1 MKNRKQEAA
10 GNAGAV
16 YSFDYSLLLI
26 VLCLLGFGLLMI
38 YSSSS
43 YTAQVKFQ
51 DSAYFLKKQLIN
63 VIVGIVVMIIVSKFD
78 YRILLKRLPG
88 LRVHLVTVLYFCAV
102 LLQLSV
108 YFVGREFNGAKRWLY
123 LGPVSIQP
131 AEISKIAVLL
141 ITASFI
147 NNAPA
152 MVSHIKGALRIL
164 LAAAVLIV
172 LVGKENLSSA
182 IVMMGIVF
190 IMCFVAARYKRLYF
204 LTLVVGVGL
213 VGLFI
218 FFGDAFRMQRIQI
231 WLDVE
236 NNEGGFQILQGLY
249 AIASGGLF
257 GTGLGESMQ
266 KLGFIPEPHN
276 DMIFAIICEE
286 LGIVGAGIVILMFLI
301 LLWRIYDVA
310 TTSPDLFSGM
320 ICTGVMAQ
328 IAVQVLANIAVVTNS
343 IPSTGIALPFIS
355 YGGSSVMTTMIM
367 FFIIQ
372 GIYIRLQKEGE
383 RRGGK

>member
-1 MKNRKQEAA
+1 MKNRKQETA

-204 LTLVVGVGL
+204 LTLVIGVGL

-236 NNEGGFQILQGLY
+236 NNKGIKAFDFIKDVPTDWDKTYVVDAKIGDYSVFARKDRNSSDWYVGCITDENARELDIPLSFLETEVKYIAQIY
-249 AIASGGLF
+249 ADSDDAEWKTNPTSFKYEEKTVTASDTLHVKLATSGGCAIR
-257 GTGLGESMQ
+257 
-266 KLGFIPEPHN
+266 FIK
-276 DMIFAIICEE
+276 
-286 LGIVGAGIVILMFLI
+286 
-301 LLWRIYDVA
+301 
-310 TTSPDLFSGM
+310 
-320 ICTGVMAQ
+320 Q
-328 IAVQVLANIAVVTNS
+328 
-343 IPSTGIALPFIS
+343 
-355 YGGSSVMTTMIM
+355 
-367 FFIIQ
+367 
-372 GIYIRLQKEGE
+372 
-383 RRGGK
+383 

>member
-10 GNAGAV
+10 AAAEGV
-16 YSFDYSLLLI
+16 YTFDYSLLLI

-51 DSAYFLKKQLIN
+51 DSAYFLKKQMLN
-63 VIVGIVVMIIVSKFD
+63 LVVGIVVMVFVSKID

-88 LRVHLVTVLYFCAV
+88 LRVHLVTILYFCAV

-108 YFVGREFNGAKRWLY
+108 YFIGREFNGAKRWLY
-123 LGPVSIQP
+123 IGPVSIQP

-190 IMCFVAARYKRLYF
+190 IMCFVAARYKRMYIISMLI
-204 LTLVVGVGL
+204 VAGL
-213 VGLFI
+213 VWLFI
-218 FFGDAFRMQRIQI
+218 TFGDSFRMQRIEI
-231 WLDVE
+231 WRDVE

-257 GTGLGESMQ
+257 GTGLGQSMQ

-276 DMIFAIICEE
+276 DMIFAVICEE
-286 LGIVGAGIVILMFLI
+286 LGIVGAGIVMLMFLI
-301 LLWRIYDVA
+301 LLWRIYDIA

-328 IAVQVLANIAVVTNS
+328 IGVQVLANIAVVTNT
-343 IPSTGIALPFIS
+343 IPSTGISLPFIS
-355 YGGSSVMTTMIM
+355 YGGSSVI
-367 FFIIQ
+367 FLLAEI
-372 GIYIRLQKEGE
+372 GLVLQISKK
-383 RRGGK
+383 RVKT

>member
-1 MKNRKQEAA
+1 
-10 GNAGAV
+10 
-16 YSFDYSLLLI
+16 
-26 VLCLLGFGLLMI
+26 MI

-286 LGIVGAGIVILMFLI
+286 LGIFGAIM
-301 LLWRIYDVA
+301 
-310 TTSPDLFSGM
+310 
-320 ICTGVMAQ
+320 
-328 IAVQVLANIAVVTNS
+328 VLALF
-343 IPSTGIALPFIS
+343 GYLL
-355 YGGSSVMTTMIM
+355 YRL
-367 FFIIQ
+367 FFIA
-372 GIYIRLQKEGE
+372 QKNLESAE
-383 RRGGK
+383 PAS

>member
-10 GNAGAV
+10 AAAEGV
-16 YSFDYSLLLI
+16 YTFDYSLLLI

-51 DSAYFLKKQLIN
+51 DSAYFLKKQMLN
-63 VIVGIVVMIIVSKFD
+63 LLVGIVVMVFVSKID

-88 LRVHLVTVLYFCAV
+88 LHAHLVTVLYFCAV

-108 YFVGREFNGAKRWLY
+108 YFVGREFNGAKRWLVI
-123 LGPVSIQP
+123 GPVSIQP

-152 MVSHIKGALRIL
+152 MVSHIKGAIRIL

-190 IMCFVAARYKRLYF
+190 IMCFVAARYKRMYIISMLI
-204 LTLVVGVGL
+204 VAGL
-213 VGLFI
+213 VWMFI
-218 FFGDAFRMQRIQI
+218 TFGDSFRMQRIEI
-231 WLDVE
+231 WRDVE

-257 GTGLGESMQ
+257 GTGLGQSMQ

-276 DMIFAIICEE
+276 DMIFAVICEE
-286 LGIVGAGIVILMFLI
+286 LGIVGAGIVMLMFLI
-301 LLWRIYDVA
+301 LLWRIYDIA

-328 IAVQVLANIAVVTNS
+328 IGVQVLANIAVVTNT
-343 IPSTGIALPFIS
+343 IPSTGISLPFIS
-355 YGGSSVMTTMIM
+355 YGGSSVI
-367 FFIIQ
+367 FLLAEI
-372 GIYIRLQKEGE
+372 GLVLQISKK
-383 RRGGK
+383 RVKT

>member
-1 MKNRKQEAA
+1 MKNRKQEA
-10 GNAGAV
+10 GAAAEGV
-16 YSFDYSLLLI
+16 YTFDYSLLLI

-51 DSAYFLKKQLIN
+51 DSAYFLKKQMLN
-63 VIVGIVVMIIVSKFD
+63 LLVGIVVMVFVSKID

-88 LRVHLVTVLYFCAV
+88 LHMHLVTVLYFCAV

-108 YFVGREFNGAKRWLY
+108 YFVGREFNGAKRWLVI
-123 LGPVSIQP
+123 GPVSIQP

-190 IMCFVAARYKRLYF
+190 IMCFVAARYKRMYIISMLI
-204 LTLVVGVGL
+204 VAGL
-213 VGLFI
+213 VWMFI
-218 FFGDAFRMQRIQI
+218 TFGDSFRMQRIEI
-231 WLDVE
+231 WRDVE

-257 GTGLGESMQ
+257 GTGLGQSMQ

-276 DMIFAIICEE
+276 DMIFAVICEE
-286 LGIVGAGIVILMFLI
+286 LGIVGAGIVMLMFLI
-301 LLWRIYDVA
+301 LLWRIYDIA

-328 IAVQVLANIAVVTNS
+328 IGVQVLANIAVVTNT
-343 IPSTGIALPFIS
+343 IPSTGISLPFIS
-355 YGGSSVMTTMIM
+355 YGGSSVI
-367 FFIIQ
+367 FLLAEI
-372 GIYIRLQKEGE
+372 GLVLQISKK
-383 RRGGK
+383 RVKT

>member
-10 GNAGAV
+10 AAAEGV
-16 YSFDYSLLLI
+16 YTFDYSLLLI

-51 DSAYFLKKQLIN
+51 DSAYFLKKQMLN
-63 VIVGIVVMIIVSKFD
+63 LLVGIVVMVFVSKID

-88 LRVHLVTVLYFCAV
+88 LHMHLVTVLYFCAV

-108 YFVGREFNGAKRWLY
+108 YFVGREFNGAKRWLVI
-123 LGPVSIQP
+123 GPVSIQP

-190 IMCFVAARYKRLYF
+190 IMCFVAARYKRMYIISMLI
-204 LTLVVGVGL
+204 VAGL
-213 VGLFI
+213 VWMFI
-218 FFGDAFRMQRIQI
+218 TFGDSFRMQRIEI
-231 WLDVE
+231 WRDVE

-257 GTGLGESMQ
+257 GTGLGQSMQ

-276 DMIFAIICEE
+276 DMIFAVICEE
-286 LGIVGAGIVILMFLI
+286 LGIVGAGIVMLMFLI
-301 LLWRIYDVA
+301 LLWRIYDIA

-328 IAVQVLANIAVVTNS
+328 IGVQVLANIAVVTNT
-343 IPSTGIALPFIS
+343 IPSTGISLPFIS
-355 YGGSSVMTTMIM
+355 YGGSSVI
-367 FFIIQ
+367 FLLAEI
-372 GIYIRLQKEGE
+372 GLVLQISKK
-383 RRGGK
+383 RVKT

>member
-10 GNAGAV
+10 AAAEGV
-16 YSFDYSLLLI
+16 YTFDYSLLLI

-51 DSAYFLKKQLIN
+51 DSAYFLKKQMLN
-63 VIVGIVVMIIVSKFD
+63 LLVGIVVMVFVSKID

-88 LRVHLVTVLYFCAV
+88 LHVHLVTVLYFCAV

-108 YFVGREFNGAKRWLY
+108 YFVGREFNGAKRWLVI
-123 LGPVSIQP
+123 GPVSIQP

-152 MVSHIKGALRIL
+152 MVSNIKGAIRIL

-190 IMCFVAARYKRLYF
+190 IMCFVAARYKRMYIISMLI
-204 LTLVVGVGL
+204 VAGL
-213 VGLFI
+213 VWMFI
-218 FFGDAFRMQRIQI
+218 TFGDSFRMQRIEI
-231 WLDVE
+231 WRDVE

-257 GTGLGESMQ
+257 GTGLGQSMQ
-266 KLGFIPEPHN
+266 KLGFIPEPQN
-276 DMIFAIICEE
+276 DMILAVICEE
-286 LGIVGAGIVILMFLI
+286 LGIVGAGIVMLMFLI
-301 LLWRIYDVA
+301 LLWRIYDIA

-328 IAVQVLANIAVVTNS
+328 IGVQVLANIAVVTNT
-343 IPSTGIALPFIS
+343 IPSTGISLPFIS
-355 YGGSSVMTTMIM
+355 YGGSSVI
-367 FFIIQ
+367 FLLAEI
-372 GIYIRLQKEGE
+372 GLVLQISKK
-383 RRGGK
+383 RVKT

>member
-10 GNAGAV
+10 AAAEGV
-16 YSFDYSLLLI
+16 YTFDYSLLLI

-51 DSAYFLKKQLIN
+51 DSAYFLKKQMLN
-63 VIVGIVVMIIVSKFD
+63 LVVGIVVMVFVSKID

-88 LRVHLVTVLYFCAV
+88 LHMHLVTVLYFCAV

-108 YFVGREFNGAKRWLY
+108 YFVGREFNGAKRWLVI
-123 LGPVSIQP
+123 GPVSIQP

-141 ITASFI
+141 ITASFT

-152 MVSHIKGALRIL
+152 MVSHIKGAIRIL

-190 IMCFVAARYKRLYF
+190 IMCFVAARYKRMYIISMLI
-204 LTLVVGVGL
+204 VAGL
-213 VGLFI
+213 VWLFI
-218 FFGDAFRMQRIQI
+218 TFGDSFRMQRIEI
-231 WLDVE
+231 WRDVE
-236 NNEGGFQILQGLY
+236 NNEGGFQLLQGLY
-249 AIASGGLF
+249 ALASGGMF
-257 GTGLGESMQ
+257 GTGLGQSMQ

-276 DMIFAIICEE
+276 DMIFAVICEE
-286 LGIVGAGIVILMFLI
+286 LGIVGAGIVMLMFLI
-301 LLWRIYDVA
+301 LLWRIYDIA

-328 IAVQVLANIAVVTNS
+328 IGVQVLANIAVVTNT
-343 IPSTGIALPFIS
+343 IPSTGISLPFIS
-355 YGGSSVMTTMIM
+355 YGGSSVI
-367 FFIIQ
+367 FLLAEI
-372 GIYIRLQKEGE
+372 GLVLQISKK
-383 RRGGK
+383 RVKT

>member
-10 GNAGAV
+10 AAAEGV
-16 YSFDYSLLLI
+16 YTFDYSLLLI

-51 DSAYFLKKQLIN
+51 DSAYFLKKQMLN
-63 VIVGIVVMIIVSKFD
+63 LLVGIVVMVFVSKID

-88 LRVHLVTVLYFCAV
+88 LHVHLVTVLYFCAV

-108 YFVGREFNGAKRWLY
+108 YFVGREFNGAKRWLVI
-123 LGPVSIQP
+123 GPVSIQP

-152 MVSHIKGALRIL
+152 MVSNIKGAIRIL

-190 IMCFVAARYKRLYF
+190 IMCFVAARYKRMYIISMLI
-204 LTLVVGVGL
+204 VAGL
-213 VGLFI
+213 VWMFI
-218 FFGDAFRMQRIQI
+218 TFGDSFRMQRIEI
-231 WLDVE
+231 WRDVE

-257 GTGLGESMQ
+257 GTGLGQSMQ

-276 DMIFAIICEE
+276 DMIFAVICEE
-286 LGIVGAGIVILMFLI
+286 LGIVGAGIVMLMFLI
-301 LLWRIYDVA
+301 LLWRIYDIA

-328 IAVQVLANIAVVTNS
+328 IGVQVLANIAVVTNT
-343 IPSTGIALPFIS
+343 IPSTGISLPFIS
-355 YGGSSVMTTMIM
+355 YGGSSVI
-367 FFIIQ
+367 FLLAEI
-372 GIYIRLQKEGE
+372 GLVLQISKK
-383 RRGGK
+383 RVKT

>member
-10 GNAGAV
+10 AAAEGV
-16 YSFDYSLLLI
+16 YTFDYSLLLI

-51 DSAYFLKKQLIN
+51 DSAYFLKKQMLN
-63 VIVGIVVMIIVSKFD
+63 LLVGIVVMVFVSKID

-88 LRVHLVTVLYFCAV
+88 LHMHLVTVLYFCAV

-108 YFVGREFNGAKRWLY
+108 YFVGREFNGAKRWLVI
-123 LGPVSIQP
+123 GPVSIQP

-152 MVSHIKGALRIL
+152 MVSHIKGAIRIL

-190 IMCFVAARYKRLYF
+190 IMCFVAARYKRMYIVSMLI
-204 LTLVVGVGL
+204 VAGL
-213 VGLFI
+213 VWLFI
-218 FFGDAFRMQRIQI
+218 TFGDSFRMQRIEI
-231 WLDVE
+231 WRDVE

-257 GTGLGESMQ
+257 GTGLGQSMQ

-276 DMIFAIICEE
+276 DMIFAVICEE
-286 LGIVGAGIVILMFLI
+286 LGIVGAGIVMLMFLI
-301 LLWRIYDVA
+301 LLWRIYDIA

-328 IAVQVLANIAVVTNS
+328 IGVQVLANIAVVTNT
-343 IPSTGIALPFIS
+343 IPSTGISLPFIS
-355 YGGSSVMTTMIM
+355 YGGSSVI
-367 FFIIQ
+367 FLLAEI
-372 GIYIRLQKEGE
+372 GLVLQISKK
-383 RRGGK
+383 RVKT

>member
-51 DSAYFLKKQLIN
+51 DSAYFLKKQLKN

-190 IMCFVAARYKRLYF
+190 IMSFVAARYKRLYF

-355 YGGSSVMTTMIM
+355 YGGSSVI
-367 FFIIQ
+367 FLLAEI
-372 GIYIRLQKEGE
+372 GLVLQISKK
-383 RRGGK
+383 RVKT

>member
-10 GNAGAV
+10 AAAEGV
-16 YSFDYSLLLI
+16 YTFDYSLLLI

-51 DSAYFLKKQLIN
+51 DSAYFLKKQMLN
-63 VIVGIVVMIIVSKFD
+63 LLVGIVVMVFVSKID
-78 YRILLKRLPG
+78 YCILLKRLPG
-88 LRVHLVTVLYFCAV
+88 LHVHLVTVLYFCAV

-108 YFVGREFNGAKRWLY
+108 YFVGREFNGAKRWLVI
-123 LGPVSIQP
+123 GPVSIQP

-152 MVSHIKGALRIL
+152 MVSHIKGAIRIL

-190 IMCFVAARYKRLYF
+190 IMCFVAARYKRMYIISMLI
-204 LTLVVGVGL
+204 VAGL
-213 VGLFI
+213 VWMFI
-218 FFGDAFRMQRIQI
+218 TFGDSFRMQRIEI
-231 WLDVE
+231 WRDVE

-257 GTGLGESMQ
+257 GTGLGQSMQ

-276 DMIFAIICEE
+276 DMIFAVICEE
-286 LGIVGAGIVILMFLI
+286 LGIVGAGIVMLMFLI
-301 LLWRIYDVA
+301 LLWRIYDIA

-328 IAVQVLANIAVVTNS
+328 IGVQVLANIAVVTNT
-343 IPSTGIALPFIS
+343 IPSTGISLPFIS
-355 YGGSSVMTTMIM
+355 YGGSSVI
-367 FFIIQ
+367 FLLAEI
-372 GIYIRLQKEGE
+372 GLVLQISKK
-383 RRGGK
+383 RVKT

>member
-1 MKNRKQEAA
+1 MKNRKQEVA
-10 GNAGAV
+10 GRTV
-16 YSFDYSLLLI
+16 RETHSFDYSLLLI

-51 DSAYFLKKQLIN
+51 DSAYFLKKQMIN
-63 VIVGIVVMIIVSKFD
+63 LAVGIVVMIFVSRID
-78 YRILLKRLPG
+78 YRVLLKRLPG
-88 LRVHLVTVLYFCAV
+88 VRTHVVTALYFCAV

-108 YFVGREFNGAKRWLY
+108 YFIGKEFNGAKRWIVV
-123 LGPVSIQP
+123 GPVSIQP

-147 NNAPA
+147 NMAPA
-152 MVSHIKGALRIL
+152 MVSHMKGACRIL
-164 LAAAVLIV
+164 LASGVLIV

-182 IVMMGIVF
+182 IVMMAIVF

-204 LTLVVGVGL
+204 LMILVVAAGVA
-213 VGLFI
+213 LFI
-218 FFGDAFRMQRIQI
+218 LFGDPFRMKRFQI

-236 NNEGGFQILQGLY
+236 NNPGGFQILQGLY

-257 GTGLGESMQ
+257 GTGMGESMQ

-286 LGIVGAGIVILMFLI
+286 LGIVGAGIVILMFL
-301 LLWRIYDVA
+301 LLIWRIYDIAVR
-310 TTSPDLFSGM
+310 SPDLFSGM

-328 IAVQVLANIAVVTNS
+328 IAVQVIANIAVVTNS

-355 YGGSSVMTTMIM
+355 YGGSSVI
-367 FFIIQ
+367 FLLAEI
-372 GIYIRLQKEGE
+372 GLVLQISK
-383 RRGGK
+383 KCVKT

>member
-1 MKNRKQEAA
+1 MKNRKQETA

-182 IVMMGIVF
+182 IVMRGIVF

-355 YGGSSVMTTMIM
+355 YGGSSVI
-367 FFIIQ
+367 FLLAEI
-372 GIYIRLQKEGE
+372 GLVLQISKK
-383 RRGGK
+383 RVKT

>member
-236 NNEGGFQILQGLY
+236 NN

-355 YGGSSVMTTMIM
+355 YGGSSVI
-367 FFIIQ
+367 FLLAEI
-372 GIYIRLQKEGE
+372 GLVLQISKK
-383 RRGGK
+383 RVKT

>member
-10 GNAGAV
+10 AAAEGV
-16 YSFDYSLLLI
+16 YTFDYSLLLI

-51 DSAYFLKKQLIN
+51 DSAYFLKKQMLN
-63 VIVGIVVMIIVSKFD
+63 LLVGIVVMVFVSKID

-88 LRVHLVTVLYFCAV
+88 LHMHLVTVLYFCAV

-108 YFVGREFNGAKRWLY
+108 YFVGREFNGAKRWLVI
-123 LGPVSIQP
+123 GPVSIQP

-164 LAAAVLIV
+164 LAAAVLII

-190 IMCFVAARYKRLYF
+190 IMCFVAARYKRMYIISMLI
-204 LTLVVGVGL
+204 VAGL
-213 VGLFI
+213 VWMFI
-218 FFGDAFRMQRIQI
+218 TFGDSFRMQRIEI
-231 WLDVE
+231 WRDVE

-257 GTGLGESMQ
+257 GTGLGQSMQ

-276 DMIFAIICEE
+276 DMIFAVICEE
-286 LGIVGAGIVILMFLI
+286 LGIVGAGIVMLMFLI
-301 LLWRIYDVA
+301 LLWRIYDIA

-328 IAVQVLANIAVVTNS
+328 IGVQVLANIAVVTNT
-343 IPSTGIALPFIS
+343 IPSTGISLPFIS
-355 YGGSSVMTTMIM
+355 YGGSSVI
-367 FFIIQ
+367 FLLAEI
-372 GIYIRLQKEGE
+372 GLVLQISKK
-383 RRGGK
+383 RVKT

>member
-10 GNAGAV
+10 TKSEAV

-51 DSAYFLKKQLIN
+51 DSAYFLKKQVLN
-63 VIVGIVVMIIVSKFD
+63 LVVGIVAMIVVSKID
-78 YRILLKRLPG
+78 YRIFLKRLPG
-88 LRVHLVTVLYFCAV
+88 LHVHLVTVLYFCAV

-108 YFVGREFNGAKRWLY
+108 YFIGKEINGAKRWLFF
-123 LGPVSIQP
+123 GPISIQP

-147 NNAPA
+147 NHAPA

-182 IVMMGIVF
+182 IVIMGIVF
-190 IMCFVAARYKRLYF
+190 IMCFVAARYKRMYILSVVVVA
-204 LTLVVGVGL
+204 LLVY
-213 VGLFI
+213 LFI
-218 FFGDAFRMQRIQI
+218 NFGDSFRMQRIEI
-231 WLDVE
+231 WRDVE

-257 GTGLGESMQ
+257 GTGLGQSMQ

-276 DMIFAIICEE
+276 DMIFAVICEE
-286 LGIVGAGIVILMFLI
+286 LGIVGAGIVMLMFLI
-301 LLWRIYDVA
+301 LLWRIYDIA

-328 IAVQVLANIAVVTNS
+328 IAVQVLANIAVVTNT
-343 IPSTGIALPFIS
+343 IPSTGISLPFIS
-355 YGGSSVMTTMIM
+355 YGGSSVI
-367 FFIIQ
+367 FLLAEI
-372 GIYIRLQKEGE
+372 GLVLQISKK
-383 RRGGK
+383 RVKT

>member
-182 IVMMGIVF
+182 IVMMGIVI

-266 KLGFIPEPHN
+266 KLIPEPHN

-355 YGGSSVMTTMIM
+355 YGGSSVI
-367 FFIIQ
+367 FLLAEI
-372 GIYIRLQKEGE
+372 GLVLQISKK
-383 RRGGK
+383 RVKT

>member
-10 GNAGAV
+10 AAAEGV
-16 YSFDYSLLLI
+16 YTFDYSLLLI

-38 YSSSS
+38 SSSSS

-51 DSAYFLKKQLIN
+51 DSAYFLKKQMLN
-63 VIVGIVVMIIVSKFD
+63 LLVGIVVMVFVSKID

-88 LRVHLVTVLYFCAV
+88 LHAHLVTVLYFCAV

-108 YFVGREFNGAKRWLY
+108 YFVGREFNGAKRWLVI
-123 LGPVSIQP
+123 GPVSIQP

-152 MVSHIKGALRIL
+152 MVSHIKGAIRIL

-190 IMCFVAARYKRLYF
+190 IMCFVAARYKRMYIISMLI
-204 LTLVVGVGL
+204 VAGL
-213 VGLFI
+213 VWMFI
-218 FFGDAFRMQRIQI
+218 TFGDSFRMQRIEI
-231 WLDVE
+231 WRDVE

-257 GTGLGESMQ
+257 GTGLGQSMQ

-276 DMIFAIICEE
+276 DMIFAVICEE
-286 LGIVGAGIVILMFLI
+286 LGIVGAGIVMLMFLI
-301 LLWRIYDVA
+301 LLWRIYDIA

-328 IAVQVLANIAVVTNS
+328 IGVQVLANIAVVTNT
-343 IPSTGIALPFIS
+343 IPSTGISLPFIS
-355 YGGSSVMTTMIM
+355 YGGSSVI
-367 FFIIQ
+367 FLLAEI
-372 GIYIRLQKEGE
+372 GLVLQISKK
-383 RRGGK
+383 RVKT

>member
-190 IMCFVAARYKRLYF
+190 IMCFVARYKRLYF

-355 YGGSSVMTTMIM
+355 YGGSSVI
-367 FFIIQ
+367 FLLAEI
-372 GIYIRLQKEGE
+372 GLVLQISKK
-383 RRGGK
+383 RVKT

>member
-1 MKNRKQEAA
+1 MKNRKQETA

-152 MVSHIKGALRIL
+152 MVAISKEHFESFLRL
-164 LAAAVLIV
+164 
-172 LVGKENLSSA
+172 
-182 IVMMGIVF
+182 
-190 IMCFVAARYKRLYF
+190 RY
-204 LTLVVGVGL
+204 
-213 VGLFI
+213 
-218 FFGDAFRMQRIQI
+218 
-231 WLDVE
+231 
-236 NNEGGFQILQGLY
+236 
-249 AIASGGLF
+249 
-257 GTGLGESMQ
+257 
-266 KLGFIPEPHN
+266 
-276 DMIFAIICEE
+276 
-286 LGIVGAGIVILMFLI
+286 
-301 LLWRIYDVA
+301 
-310 TTSPDLFSGM
+310 
-320 ICTGVMAQ
+320 
-328 IAVQVLANIAVVTNS
+328 
-343 IPSTGIALPFIS
+343 
-355 YGGSSVMTTMIM
+355 
-367 FFIIQ
+367 
-372 GIYIRLQKEGE
+372 
-383 RRGGK
+383 

>member
-10 GNAGAV
+10 AAAEGV
-16 YSFDYSLLLI
+16 YTFDYSLLLI

-51 DSAYFLKKQLIN
+51 DSAYFLKKQMLN
-63 VIVGIVVMIIVSKFD
+63 LLVGIVVMVFVSKID

-88 LRVHLVTVLYFCAV
+88 LHMHLVTVLYFCAV

-108 YFVGREFNGAKRWLY
+108 YFVGREFNGAKRWLVI
-123 LGPVSIQP
+123 GPVSIQP

-152 MVSHIKGALRIL
+152 MVSHIKGAIRIL

-190 IMCFVAARYKRLYF
+190 IMCFVAARYKRMYIISMLI
-204 LTLVVGVGL
+204 VAGL
-213 VGLFI
+213 VWLFI
-218 FFGDAFRMQRIQI
+218 TFGDSFRMQRIEI
-231 WLDVE
+231 WRDVE

-257 GTGLGESMQ
+257 GTGLGQSMQ

-276 DMIFAIICEE
+276 DMIFAVICEE
-286 LGIVGAGIVILMFLI
+286 LGIVGAGIVMLMFLI
-301 LLWRIYDVA
+301 LLWRIYDIA

-328 IAVQVLANIAVVTNS
+328 IGVQVLANIAVVTNT
-343 IPSTGIALPFIS
+343 IPSTGISLPFIS
-355 YGGSSVMTTMIM
+355 YGGSSVI
-367 FFIIQ
+367 FLLAEI
-372 GIYIRLQKEGE
+372 GLVLQISKK
-383 RRGGK
+383 RVKT

>member
-10 GNAGAV
+10 AAAEGV
-16 YSFDYSLLLI
+16 YTFDYSLLLI

-51 DSAYFLKKQLIN
+51 DSAYFLKKQMLN
-63 VIVGIVVMIIVSKFD
+63 LLVGIVVMVFVSKID

-88 LRVHLVTVLYFCAV
+88 LHMHLVTVLYFCAV

-108 YFVGREFNGAKRWLY
+108 YFVGREFNGAKRWLVI
-123 LGPVSIQP
+123 GPVSIQP

-152 MVSHIKGALRIL
+152 MVSHIKGAIRIL

-190 IMCFVAARYKRLYF
+190 IMCFVAARYKRMYIISMLI
-204 LTLVVGVGL
+204 VAGL
-213 VGLFI
+213 VWMFI
-218 FFGDAFRMQRIQI
+218 TFGDSFRMQRIEI
-231 WLDVE
+231 WRDVE

-257 GTGLGESMQ
+257 GTGLGQSMQ

-276 DMIFAIICEE
+276 DMIFAVICEE
-286 LGIVGAGIVILMFLI
+286 LGIVGAGIVMLMFLI
-301 LLWRIYDVA
+301 LLWRIYDIA

-328 IAVQVLANIAVVTNS
+328 IGVQVLANIAVVTNT
-343 IPSTGIALPFIS
+343 IPSTGISLPFIS
-355 YGGSSVMTTMIM
+355 YGGSSVI
-367 FFIIQ
+367 FLLAEI
-372 GIYIRLQKEGE
+372 GLVLQISKK
-383 RRGGK
+383 RVKT

>member
-1 MKNRKQEAA
+1 MLN
-10 GNAGAV
+10 
-16 YSFDYSLLLI
+16 LL
-26 VLCLLGFGLLMI
+26 
-38 YSSSS
+38 
-43 YTAQVKFQ
+43 
-51 DSAYFLKKQLIN
+51 
-63 VIVGIVVMIIVSKFD
+63 VGIVVMVFVSKID

-88 LRVHLVTVLYFCAV
+88 LHAHLVTVLYFCAV

-108 YFVGREFNGAKRWLY
+108 YFVGREFNGAKRWLVI
-123 LGPVSIQP
+123 GPVSIQP

-152 MVSHIKGALRIL
+152 MVSHIKGAIRIL

-190 IMCFVAARYKRLYF
+190 IMCFVAARYKRMYIISMLI
-204 LTLVVGVGL
+204 VAGL
-213 VGLFI
+213 VWMFI
-218 FFGDAFRMQRIQI
+218 TFGDSFRMQRIEI
-231 WLDVE
+231 WRDVE

-257 GTGLGESMQ
+257 GTGLGQSMQ

-276 DMIFAIICEE
+276 DMIFAVICEE
-286 LGIVGAGIVILMFLI
+286 LGIVGAGIVMLMFLI
-301 LLWRIYDVA
+301 LLWRIYDIA

-328 IAVQVLANIAVVTNS
+328 IGVQVLANIAVVTNT
-343 IPSTGIALPFIS
+343 IPSTGISLPFIS
-355 YGGSSVMTTMIM
+355 YGGSSVI
-367 FFIIQ
+367 FLLAEI
-372 GIYIRLQKEGE
+372 GLVLQISKK
-383 RRGGK
+383 RVKT

>member
-10 GNAGAV
+10 AAAEGV
-16 YSFDYSLLLI
+16 YTFDYSLLLI

-51 DSAYFLKKQLIN
+51 DSAYFLKKQMLN
-63 VIVGIVVMIIVSKFD
+63 LLVGIVVMVFVSKID

-88 LRVHLVTVLYFCAV
+88 LHVHLVTVLYFCAV

-108 YFVGREFNGAKRWLY
+108 YFVGREFNGAKRWLVI
-123 LGPVSIQP
+123 GPVSIQP
-131 AEISKIAVLL
+131 VEISKIAVLL

-152 MVSHIKGALRIL
+152 MVSHIKGAIRIL

-190 IMCFVAARYKRLYF
+190 IMCFVAARYKRMYIISMLI
-204 LTLVVGVGL
+204 VAGL
-213 VGLFI
+213 VWMFI
-218 FFGDAFRMQRIQI
+218 TFGDSFRMQRIEI
-231 WLDVE
+231 WRDVE

-257 GTGLGESMQ
+257 GTGLGQSMQ

-276 DMIFAIICEE
+276 DMIFAVICEE
-286 LGIVGAGIVILMFLI
+286 LGIVGAGIVMLMFLI
-301 LLWRIYDVA
+301 LLWRIYDIA

-328 IAVQVLANIAVVTNS
+328 IGVQVLANIAVVTNT
-343 IPSTGIALPFIS
+343 IPSTGISLPFIS
-355 YGGSSVMTTMIM
+355 YGGSSVI
-367 FFIIQ
+367 FLLAEI
-372 GIYIRLQKEGE
+372 GLVLQISKK
-383 RRGGK
+383 RVKT

>member
-10 GNAGAV
+10 AAAEGV
-16 YSFDYSLLLI
+16 YTFDYSLLLI

-51 DSAYFLKKQLIN
+51 DSAYFLKKQMLN
-63 VIVGIVVMIIVSKFD
+63 LVVGIVVMVFVSKID

-88 LRVHLVTVLYFCAV
+88 LHMHLVTVLYFCAV

-108 YFVGREFNGAKRWLY
+108 YFVGREFNGAKRWLVI
-123 LGPVSIQP
+123 GPVSIQP

-152 MVSHIKGALRIL
+152 MVSHIKGAIRIL

-190 IMCFVAARYKRLYF
+190 IMCFVAARYKRMYIISMLI
-204 LTLVVGVGL
+204 VAGL
-213 VGLFI
+213 VWLFI
-218 FFGDAFRMQRIQI
+218 TFGDSFRMQRIEI
-231 WLDVE
+231 WRDVE

-257 GTGLGESMQ
+257 GTGLGQSMQ

-276 DMIFAIICEE
+276 DMIFAVICEE
-286 LGIVGAGIVILMFLI
+286 LGIVGAGIVMLMFLI
-301 LLWRIYDVA
+301 LLWRIYDIA

-328 IAVQVLANIAVVTNS
+328 IGVQVLANIAVVTNT
-343 IPSTGIALPFIS
+343 IPSTGISLPFIS
-355 YGGSSVMTTMIM
+355 YGGSSVI
-367 FFIIQ
+367 FLLAEI
-372 GIYIRLQKEGE
+372 GLVLQISKK
-383 RRGGK
+383 RVKT

>member
-10 GNAGAV
+10 AAAEGV
-16 YSFDYSLLLI
+16 YTFDYSLLLI

-51 DSAYFLKKQLIN
+51 DSAYFLKKQMLN
-63 VIVGIVVMIIVSKFD
+63 LLVGIVVMVFVSKID

-88 LRVHLVTVLYFCAV
+88 LHVHLVTVLYFCAV

-108 YFVGREFNGAKRWLY
+108 YFVGREFNGAKRWLVI
-123 LGPVSIQP
+123 GPVSIQP

-152 MVSHIKGALRIL
+152 MVSHIKGAIRIL

-190 IMCFVAARYKRLYF
+190 IMCFVAARYKRMYIISMLI
-204 LTLVVGVGL
+204 VAGL
-213 VGLFI
+213 VWMFI
-218 FFGDAFRMQRIQI
+218 TFGDSFRMQRIEI
-231 WLDVE
+231 WRDVE

-257 GTGLGESMQ
+257 GTGLGQSMQ

-276 DMIFAIICEE
+276 DMIFAVICEE
-286 LGIVGAGIVILMFLI
+286 LGIVGAGIVMLMFLI
-301 LLWRIYDVA
+301 LLWRIYDIA

-328 IAVQVLANIAVVTNS
+328 IGVQVLANIAVVTNT
-343 IPSTGIALPFIS
+343 IPSTGISLPFIS
-355 YGGSSVMTTMIM
+355 YGGSSVI
-367 FFIIQ
+367 FLLAEI
-372 GIYIRLQKEGE
+372 GLVLQISKK
-383 RRGGK
+383 RVKT

>member
-16 YSFDYSLLLI
+16 YSFDYSLFLI

-355 YGGSSVMTTMIM
+355 YGGSSVI
-367 FFIIQ
+367 FLLAEI
-372 GIYIRLQKEGE
+372 GLVLQISKK
-383 RRGGK
+383 RVKT

>member
-164 LAAAVLIV
+164 FAAAVLIV

-190 IMCFVAARYKRLYF
+190 IMCFVAARYKSLYF

-276 DMIFAIICEE
+276 DMIFAVICEE

-355 YGGSSVMTTMIM
+355 YGGSSVI
-367 FFIIQ
+367 FLLAEI
-372 GIYIRLQKEGE
+372 GLVLQISKK
-383 RRGGK
+383 RVKT